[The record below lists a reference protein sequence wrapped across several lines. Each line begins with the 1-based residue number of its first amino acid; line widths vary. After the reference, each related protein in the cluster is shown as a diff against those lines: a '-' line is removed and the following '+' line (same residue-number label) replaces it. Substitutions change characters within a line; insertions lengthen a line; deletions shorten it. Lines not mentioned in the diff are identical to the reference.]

1 MMNPKS
7 LTIETNNMS
16 IQEIITKINNKYDTM
31 ERYKYRFTPKFDMTR
46 QYQYTKLYREHE
58 DDIIRHM
65 LDNWRQ
71 LETLSFK
78 TFTKSNTIN
87 TDLQDLLLESVYE
100 CFKDEKECLS
110 DAEIESKLA
119 VKLVKNFDKLI
130 FMRTANTSTAYGF
143 I

>member
-1 MMNPKS
+1 
-7 LTIETNNMS
+7 
-16 IQEIITKINNKYDTM
+16 
-31 ERYKYRFTPKFDMTR
+31 
-46 QYQYTKLYREHE
+46 
-58 DDIIRHM
+58 M

-130 FMRTANTSTAYGF
+130 FMRTSNTSTAYGF